1 MTQHSR
7 NNSFGWIRLPQ
18 SISFRL
24 LTLILITELLIIGVL
39 GSFNSHI
46 MQQQIERDIYQRL
59 VSINQLATNETQV
72 WLTRPLQQL
81 SFVAGVLSQFH
92 DDDQLIEVL
101 MNQLMGEKQAVDEV
115 ALYSSQG
122 ELLLEFSHLGLG
134 DADRKGKKTMPEEV
148 RKALTG
154 HQSVGAVHFSKYG
167 LPEIDMAVPV
177 LDVKTNLQGVLFAH
191 VLLQDIAQYLEQFNL
206 NHTSSVLV
214 FDRSGR
220 LIAHSDGSFVRQGVY
235 LSDQPF
241 AHVQASSATELLS
254 YQNLL
259 KQQVFAVAQRDLKTG
274 WTVVVEQMESVAMAP
289 LDQTK
294 MSRLIALGAVVA
306 ITLILGLYIL
316 QLITRPLAKL
326 GQAVEQISAGDLEV
340 ELEVP
345 KGGGEVAKFSRAF
358 IKMAGHIYQQRH
370 ALEQEKARI
379 QLLLESIGEGLL
391 GIDINGHCTFI
402 NPAGIKMLGYEDDK
416 EILGKN
422 SHQLIHHSHANGD
435 AYSQDECP
443 IYRTLRTGQIASQDS
458 EVFWRKDGSALAVK
472 YQAHP
477 THKGGQIVGVICSF
491 MDMTQTRKD
500 ELRLKQLALA
510 VEQSPATVIITDAD
524 GNIEYGN
531 QKLLDLTGYEMHEV
545 IGQNPRMFSAGETP
559 LEVYESLW
567 TAITNGQEWHGIL
580 QNKKKDGSVFTEEM
594 WVSVI
599 TNNAG
604 KVTNFV
610 AVKEDITERHLM
622 EQKIWKQAHYD
633 GLTQLPN
640 RMLFDDRLKHS
651 IFQAKRNKC
660 ELALLYIDLDG
671 FKQIN
676 DNMSHQAG
684 DELLK
689 IVAARLLECV
699 RETDTVGRLGGDEF
713 AVVLSDFDNRSHID
727 QVAQRIISAC
737 RDPFELTAGTAKVSC
752 SIGVSR
758 YPQDGEDEE
767 VLQTRADIAMYRIKR
782 MHKDGIS
789 YFSA

>member
-1 MTQHSR
+1 
-7 NNSFGWIRLPQ
+7 
-18 SISFRL
+18 
-24 LTLILITELLIIGVL
+24 
-39 GSFNSHI
+39 
-46 MQQQIERDIYQRL
+46 
-59 VSINQLATNETQV
+59 
-72 WLTRPLQQL
+72 
-81 SFVAGVLSQFH
+81 
-92 DDDQLIEVL
+92 
-101 MNQLMGEKQAVDEV
+101 
-115 ALYSSQG
+115 
-122 ELLLEFSHLGLG
+122 
-134 DADRKGKKTMPEEV
+134 
-148 RKALTG
+148 
-154 HQSVGAVHFSKYG
+154 
-167 LPEIDMAVPV
+167 MAVPV
-177 LDVKTNLQGVLFAH
+177 LDVKKNLHGILFAH
-191 VLLQDIAQYLEQFNL
+191 VLLQDIAQYVEQFNQD
-206 NHTSSVLV
+206 HAASVLV

-220 LIAHSDGSFVRQGVY
+220 LMAHSDGSFVRQVVS

-241 AHVQASSATELLS
+241 AGVDASSTTELLH

-274 WTVVVEQMESVAMAP
+274 WTVVVEQLESVAMAP
-289 LDQTK
+289 LEQTRV
-294 MSRLIALGAVVA
+294 SRFFALAVVVV

-326 GQAVEQISAGDLEV
+326 GRAVEQISSGNLDV

-345 KGGGEVAKFSRAF
+345 KGDGEVAKFSRAF
-358 IKMAGHIYQQRH
+358 IKMTGHIYQQRH

-379 QLLLESIGEGLL
+379 QLLLESVGEGLL
-391 GIDINGHCTFI
+391 GIDVNGECTFI
-402 NPAGIKMLGYEDDK
+402 NPAGCKMLGYDDDK

-435 AYSQDECP
+435 AYAQDECP
-443 IYRTLRTGQIASQDS
+443 IYNTLRTGQIASQDS
-458 EVFWRKDGSALAVK
+458 EVFWRKQGTALAVK

-477 THKGGQIVGVICSF
+477 IYKGGQILGVICSF
-491 MDMTQTRKD
+491 MDMTQARKD
-500 ELRLKQLALA
+500 ELKLKQLALA
-510 VEQSPATVIITDAD
+510 VEQSPSTVIITDAN
-524 GNIEYGN
+524 GIIEYGN

-559 LEVYESLW
+559 LEVYDSLW

-599 TNNAG
+599 TNDVG
-604 KVTNFV
+604 EVTNFV
-610 AVKEDITERHLM
+610 AVKEDITERHMM

-640 RMLFDDRLKHS
+640 RMLFDDRLKHGIS
-651 IFQAKRNKC
+651 QAKRNQC

-676 DNMSHQAG
+676 DSMNHQAG

-689 IVAARLLECV
+689 IVATRMLECV

-713 AVVLSDFDNRSHID
+713 AVVLSDFDKRNHID
-727 QVAQRIISAC
+727 QVAQRILSAC
-737 RDPFELTAGTAKVSC
+737 REPFELSAGTAKISC
-752 SIGVSR
+752 SIGISR
-758 YPQDGEDEE
+758 FPQDGEDEE

-789 YFSA
+789 YFSS